1 MIGESSICPE
11 ISVIVPVYNAENT
24 IRVCVDSILNQSYQN
39 FELILVDDGSQ
50 DGSLQIC
57 NDYMKK
63 DRRIRVCRI
72 EHGGLSA
79 ARNHGIDQARGTYL
93 SFVDADD
100 YLGREYLMLLADMIH
115 RYSVGIAVIKGKMV
129 AAGRETG
136 THDADIRMPVE
147 LLSKEQ
153 ALREALIGQD
163 KFGVAACGKI
173 YHRRLWEKIRFPLG
187 VLYEDLIT
195 IPWVFAQ
202 NEQVAYQPSVQY
214 YYVMTPGSIT
224 HHPISEKDWDIIRNV
239 KQLADY
245 IDEEFPQLHDAAV
258 ARMVK
263 DHICYLYR
271 LVDAKEYSSIYLK
284 LRNDYQAYWREALK
298 NRYVP
303 LRHKM
308 QMFLLLT
315 NPALY
320 KAVRKLANWIKK

>member
-24 IRVCVDSILNQSYQN
+24 IRVCVDSILNQSYQD
-39 FELILVDDGSQ
+39 FELVLVDDGSQ

-63 DRRIRVCRI
+63 DHRIRVCQI
-72 EHGGLSA
+72 EHGGVSA
-79 ARNHGIDQARGTYL
+79 ARNYGIDQARGTYL

-115 RYSVGIAVIKGKMV
+115 NYPVGIAVIKESIVVAGKEPV
-129 AAGRETG
+129 THG
-136 THDADIRMPVE
+136 TDVRKSVE
-147 LLSKEQ
+147 LLDKEQ
-153 ALREALIGQD
+153 ALREVLIGQD
-163 KFGVAACGKI
+163 KFGVAVWGKI
-173 YHRRLWEKIRFPLG
+173 YHRKLWDQIRFPVG
-187 VLYEDLIT
+187 VIYEDLIA
-195 IPWVFAQ
+195 IPRVFAQ
-202 NEQVAYQPSVQY
+202 NEQVAYHPAVQY
-214 YYVMTPGSIT
+214 YYVMNSGSIT
-224 HHPISEKDWDIIRNV
+224 HHSISEKDWDIIRNV
-239 KQLADY
+239 KQLTDY

-271 LVDAKEYSSIYLK
+271 LVDSKDYRHICTELK
-284 LRNDYQAYWREALK
+284 KDYQAYWREALK

-308 QMFLLLT
+308 QMLLLLI

-320 KAVRKLANWIKK
+320 KAARKIANWLKP